1 MRLLLSAAVIFL
13 IPQICVAQTQA
24 DCGQPAFAA
33 AVGDASAVLSAMND
47 ENKKAFQAKLM
58 ALKAR
63 EGWTDGDY
71 AAKATPF
78 VKDATISAL
87 DDGNKTLLAK
97 VPQLGGFAQAGSI
110 PSMADESR
118 RCAMLNELRGL
129 MARVVENTRAKW
141 THMLGKLDSALDVS
155 RQAKAATQ

>member
-1 MRLLLSAAVIFL
+1 MRLFLGAAVLFL
-13 IPQICVAQTQA
+13 IPQICVAQTPAGCEQA
-24 DCGQPAFAA
+24 AFAS
-33 AVGDASAVLSAMND
+33 AVSDASAALSAMND

-58 ALKAR
+58 ALKTR
-63 EGWTDGDY
+63 EGWTDGEY

-97 VPQLGGFAQAGSI
+97 VPQLGGFVQAGGV
-110 PSMADESR
+110 PSMTDDSR
-118 RCAMLNELRGL
+118 RCAMLDELRGL
-129 MARVVENTRAKW
+129 MGRVVENTRAKW

>member
-1 MRLLLSAAVIFL
+1 MRLFLGATVIFL
-13 IPQICVAQTQA
+13 IPQMCIAQTQA
-24 DCGQPAFAA
+24 GCEQAAFAS

-47 ENKKAFQAKLM
+47 ENKKAFQAKLL
-58 ALKAR
+58 ALKTR
-63 EGWTDGDY
+63 EGWTDGEY

-97 VPQLGGFAQAGSI
+97 VPQLGGVVQAGSI
-110 PSMADESR
+110 PSVADEPR